1 MEPARSDQAL
11 KAFLAATVG
20 DPETASP
27 RALMAGVVAFY
38 REVPPT
44 GLPDDP
50 PGDMLLFQYGCYDW
64 GQGETFELDLTR
76 QFSHDDDGG
85 LSQLHATL
93 HFAPDEDLRALGRF
107 DVWCWSPGEAAEI
120 LETVLASPALA
131 LAEGRPTLRRT
142 FEWGW
147 V

>member
-1 MEPARSDQAL
+1 MEPEQSAEAL
-11 KAFLAATVG
+11 TAFLVAKVG
-20 DPETASP
+20 DPQTASP
-27 RALMAGVVAFY
+27 RAVLAGVVAFY
-38 REVPPT
+38 REVSPV
-44 GLPDDP
+44 GLPGDP

-76 QFSHDDDGG
+76 QFSHDDDGT

-93 HFAPDEDLRALGRF
+93 HFAPDDELRALGPF
-107 DVWCWSPGEAAEI
+107 DVWCWSRGEAAKI

-131 LAEGRPTLRRT
+131 LAEGRPTLRRA
-142 FEWGW
+142 FEWSW